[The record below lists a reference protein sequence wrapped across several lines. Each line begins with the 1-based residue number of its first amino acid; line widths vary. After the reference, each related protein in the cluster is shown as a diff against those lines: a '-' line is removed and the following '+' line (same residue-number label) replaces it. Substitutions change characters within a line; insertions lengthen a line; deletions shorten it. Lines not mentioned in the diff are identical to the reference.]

1 MDVDIEFIFDVV
13 SPTAYLAWK
22 VLLRYRPVWH
32 LNVRYKPVFQG
43 GIMQA
48 TGNQPPGMLPSR
60 GMFLL
65 KDMERTSSWY
75 QVPMLSPPSN
85 LFTLGAQILRFQ
97 RCLVAART
105 SSIFNISIPPRLKN
119 IFRIMVILHLCSWN
133 RNNEPPSSC
142 VRSSSRKV
150 FLRDS

>member
-105 SSIFNISIPPRLKN
+105 SSIFNISIPPRLKKK
-119 IFRIMVILHLCSWN
+119 IRIMIHDHFTSLLM
-133 RNNEPPSSC
+133 EQ
-142 VRSSSRKV
+142 KQ
-150 FLRDS
+150 